1 MFYFSGVRKEERDI
15 DVYKVLHDV
24 LITNKSRRIL
34 NFVAFQKLSPIIITA
49 LNNEKLVFIFR
60 TTFED
65 Q

>member
-34 NFVAFQKLSPIIITA
+34 NVVAFQKLSPIIITA